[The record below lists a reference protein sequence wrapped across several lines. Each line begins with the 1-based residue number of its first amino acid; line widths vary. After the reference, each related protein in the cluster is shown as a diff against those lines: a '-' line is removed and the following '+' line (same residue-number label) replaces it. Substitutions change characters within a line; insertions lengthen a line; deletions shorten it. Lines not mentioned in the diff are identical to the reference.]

1 MRNVVTCAPAVTVP
15 VADPSP
21 GLAFIDGSSEEG
33 DESLY
38 GGCVVGNHL
47 SWAEPTWTGLLG
59 QLGSDKGEC
68 LFGHVV
74 R

>member
-1 MRNVVTCAPAVTVP
+1 LRRQVTAVRQASRLTI
-15 VADPSP
+15 PSP

-47 SWAEPTWTGLLG
+47 SWAEPTWTGLIIG
-59 QLGSDKGEC
+59 KHS
-68 LFGHVV
+68 VIP
-74 R
+74 